1 MMPAPKRSIALILF
15 ACCFIAAMP
24 CLGSAANVETGELQ
38 PARLALQRLIPSL
51 QSQIALSALRSKDG
65 RDAFRISGTAG
76 HVKVEAT
83 SNVAALFGVNW
94 YLQNVAHMQI
104 SPNGDQIRSATK
116 LPAPPAPI
124 EESSPYSIRYALN
137 ENSDGY
143 STPYWDWPRW
153 QREIDVLAASGINT
167 VLVERATDMVLYR
180 TFRDFGYSDSEIRHW
195 ITQPAHQNWQ
205 LMGNMCCFDEPISM
219 QLLNKR
225 MQSAQQIVSRLR
237 RLGITPVL
245 PGYFGIVPSDF
256 TARHPGAHVVDQGMW
271 NGFKRPAWLDPRDP
285 LFQAIA
291 ASFYRHQREIFGD
304 TSVYDM
310 EPFQEGGTSGDVPVG
325 AAAKCIQQALNRAHP
340 GALWLTLAWQ
350 NNPSPALL
358 SGVDRSHL
366 LIVDLDQGRTPSEH
380 RETDFQGA
388 RYLFA
393 GLWEFGGRTTL
404 GANLYDYAVRL
415 PKMGTRPESKMA
427 GTALF
432 SEGIDTNP
440 AAYMLFTE
448 MAWRSEPVD
457 LLQWSEHYAR
467 SRYGCDDP
475 HARRAWQILMQ
486 TAYDGHADG
495 VLAHGE
501 RDAAPESLFDAQP
514 SLTATSASTWAPD
527 QLRYDPRQ
535 FATAL
540 AELLKVSQ
548 TVRATATYQYD
559 LVDVARQVLDN
570 WSRGA
575 LPQIK
580 DAYDRRNEPLFREL
594 TGRWLRMMDLQDS
607 LLATNSYFLLGPWL
621 DWVTPWAASED
632 ESLRLQYD
640 ARSILTTWGDRG
652 ASEAGLHDYGNK
664 DWSGLVSHYYRPRW
678 QRYFNALDASL
689 KTGQKVETFDWFQF
703 GEQWNRSTDRYPVQP
718 HGDAWVMARRV
729 AQELDI
735 AGTDAAAPGPMLP
748 SSAETLAP
756 PQDASQSQSLSSANR
771 R

>member
-1 MMPAPKRSIALILF
+1 MMPALKRFIALTLF
-15 ACCFIAAMP
+15 ASCFFSAMP
-24 CLGSAANVETGELQ
+24 CPGSSANVETGELQ

-94 YLQNVAHMQI
+94 YLENVAHMQI
-104 SPNGDQIRSATK
+104 SPNGDEIRSTAK
-116 LPAPPAPI
+116 LPAPSGPI
-124 EESSPYSIRYALN
+124 EKSSPYPIRYALN

-167 VLVERATDMVLYR
+167 VLVERGTDMVLYR

-195 ITQPAHQNWQ
+195 ITLPAHQNWQ

-225 MQSAQQIVSRLR
+225 MQSARQIVSRLR
-237 RLGITPVL
+237 HLGITPVL
-245 PGYFGIVPSDF
+245 PGYFGIVPNDF
-256 TARHPGAHVVDQGMW
+256 TARYPGAHVVAQGMW
-271 NGFKRPAWLDPRDP
+271 NGFRRPGWLDPRDP
-285 LFQAIA
+285 LFHAIA

-310 EPFQEGGTSGDVPVG
+310 EPFQEGGTSGGVPVG
-325 AAAKCIQQALNRAHP
+325 DAARCIQQALNRAHP

-366 LIVDLDQGRTPSEH
+366 LIVDLDQGRKPSEH

-415 PKMGTRPESKMA
+415 PTMGTRPESRMA

-432 SEGIDTNP
+432 PEGIDTNP
-440 AAYMLFTE
+440 AAFMLFTE

-457 LLQWSEHYAR
+457 LLQWSEGYAR

-475 HARRAWQILMQ
+475 HARRAWQILIE

-495 VLAHGE
+495 ILTHGE

-535 FATAL
+535 FANAL

-548 TVRATATYQYD
+548 PVRATATYQYD

-570 WSRGA
+570 WSRAA

-580 DAYDRRNEPLFREL
+580 DAYDGRNEPLFREL

-607 LLATNSYFLLGPWL
+607 LLGTNSYFQLGPWL

-678 QRYFNALDASL
+678 QLYFSALDVSL
-689 KTGQKVETFDWFQF
+689 KTGRKVEAFDWFQF
-703 GEQWNRSTDRYPVQP
+703 GEQWNRSTDRYPSQP
-718 HGDAWVMARRV
+718 HGDAWLMAKRV

-735 AGTDAAAPGPMLP
+735 AGAVASLPDPMRP
-748 SSAETLAP
+748 SSVEKLSP
-756 PQDASQSQSLSSANR
+756 PQAASQFQSVSSANR